1 MRLLV
6 VTLALTGL
14 LLATAPD
21 AAAATVPEV
30 PGDPARTVFTDNADL
45 VEAHPAPVESWSRNG
60 AGLRVNFTAG
70 TPQCYGA
77 HVVARETAETV
88 TVELSVGTRPEAVDR
103 MCIAIALE
111 ATMDVPLAQPL
122 GDRTVVSA

>member
-6 VTLALTGL
+6 VTPALTGL

-45 VEAHPAPVESWSRNG
+45 VEAHPAHIESWSRAG
-60 AGLRVNFTAG
+60 DGLRVNFTAG
-70 TPQCYGA
+70 TPRCYGA
-77 HVVARETAETV
+77 HVTARETSEAV
-88 TVELSVGTRPEAVDR
+88 TVEVSVGSRPESADR
-103 MCIAIALE
+103 MCIAIALD
-111 ATMDVPLAQPL
+111 ATMDVPLNGPL
-122 GDRTVVSA
+122 GDRTVLSA